1 MQHEQKKGEK
11 PCTNQ
16 KDLDSVLVPCLH
28 FWTAT
33 FKIGRGQDYVTVT
46 FVSLVY
52 LIDPLHCSLLR
63 MRDKAMSARVAI
75 KRSSYYRNEW
85 QITRKASFF
94 RITTAK
100 FFISEYTAQ

>member
-1 MQHEQKKGEK
+1 MHE
-11 PCTNQ
+11 CTRVQ
-16 KDLDSVLVPCLH
+16 LTGFAVRFLRAV
-28 FWTAT
+28 
-33 FKIGRGQDYVTVT
+33 
-46 FVSLVY
+46 
-52 LIDPLHCSLLR
+52 LIDLLHCSLLR

-100 FFISEYTAQ
+100 FLHK